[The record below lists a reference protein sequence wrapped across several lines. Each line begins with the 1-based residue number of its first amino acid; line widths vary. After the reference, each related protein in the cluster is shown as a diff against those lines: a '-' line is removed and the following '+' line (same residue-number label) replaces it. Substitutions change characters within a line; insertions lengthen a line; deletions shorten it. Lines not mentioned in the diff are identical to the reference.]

1 MKSISV
7 GLLALFIGC
16 SAPTKNF
23 PPASSSIDAGRNYL
37 EACLQGDFEKAVAY
51 AATSETMKLQTTNIE
66 KNYRN
71 LDKEGRS
78 SFRQASIIILDITD
92 VDSLHTRM
100 NFQYSLDKKPR
111 QIEIEKRDGKWL
123 VAAVK
128 E

>member
-1 MKSISV
+1 MKSVSTL
-7 GLLALFIGC
+7 LLAVIIGC
-16 SAPTKNF
+16 SSPAKNF

-37 EACLQGDFEKAVAY
+37 QACLQGDFEKAVAY

-111 QIEIEKRDGKWL
+111 QIEIEKKDGKWL

>member
-1 MKSISV
+1 MKSISI

-23 PPASSSIDAGRNYL
+23 PPATTSIEAGRNYL

-51 AATSETMKLQTTNIE
+51 AATSETMKSQTATTE

-78 SFRQASIIILDITD
+78 SFRQASIVILDITD
-92 VDSLHTRM
+92 EDSLHTRM

-111 QIEIEKRDGKWL
+111 QIEIEKTNGKWL
-123 VAAVK
+123 VVAVK

>member
-1 MKSISV
+1 MKSISI

-16 SAPTKNF
+16 TAPSKNF

-51 AATSETMKLQTTNIE
+51 AATSKTMKSQTATTE

-78 SFRQASIIILDITD
+78 SYRQASIIILDITD

>member
-1 MKSISV
+1 MKSISI
-7 GLLALFIGC
+7 GLFAFFIGC

-23 PPASSSIDAGRNYL
+23 PPATTSIEAGRNYL

-51 AATSETMKLQTTNIE
+51 AATTQTMKSQTATTE
-66 KNYRN
+66 KTYRA

-78 SFRQASIIILDITD
+78 SFRQASIVILDITD
-92 VDSLHTRM
+92 EDSLHTRM

-111 QIEIEKRDGKWL
+111 QIEIEKTDGKWL

>member
-1 MKSISV
+1 MKSISI
-7 GLLALFIGC
+7 GLLAIFIGC
-16 SAPTKNF
+16 SAPAKNF

-51 AATSETMKLQTTNIE
+51 AASTETMKSHTANTE

-78 SFRQASIIILDITD
+78 NFRQASIIILGITD
-92 VDSLHTRM
+92 EDSLHTRI

>member
-1 MKSISV
+1 MKSISI

-23 PPASSSIDAGRNYL
+23 PPATTSIEAGRNYL

-51 AATSETMKLQTTNIE
+51 AATSETMKSQTATTE

-78 SFRQASIIILDITD
+78 SFRQASIVILDITD
-92 VDSLHTRM
+92 EDSLHTRM

-111 QIEIEKRDGKWL
+111 QIEIEKTNGKWL
-123 VAAVK
+123 VVAVK
-128 E
+128 D

>member
-1 MKSISV
+1 MKSISI
-7 GLLALFIGC
+7 GLLAIFIGC
-16 SAPTKNF
+16 SAPAKNF
-23 PPASSSIDAGRNYL
+23 PPANSSIDAGRNYL

-51 AATSETMKLQTTNIE
+51 AASTETMKSHTANTE

-78 SFRQASIIILDITD
+78 SFRQASIIILGITD
-92 VDSLHTRM
+92 EDSLHTRI
-100 NFQYSLDKKPR
+100 NFQYSLEKKPR

>member
-1 MKSISV
+1 MKSISI
-7 GLLALFIGC
+7 GLFVLFISC

-23 PPASSSIDAGRNYL
+23 PPATTSIEAGRNYL

-51 AATSETMKLQTTNIE
+51 AATSETMKSQTATTE

-78 SFRQASIIILDITD
+78 SFRQASIIILGITD
-92 VDSLHTRM
+92 EDSLHSRM

-111 QIEIEKRDGKWL
+111 QIEIEKTNGKWL
-123 VAAVK
+123 VVAVK

>member
-1 MKSISV
+1 MKSISI
-7 GLLALFIGC
+7 GLLAIFIGC
-16 SAPTKNF
+16 SAPAKNF
-23 PPASSSIDAGRNYL
+23 PPAISPIDAGRNYL

-51 AATSETMKLQTTNIE
+51 AASSETMKSHTANTE

-78 SFRQASIIILDITD
+78 NFRQASIIILGITD
-92 VDSLHTRM
+92 EDSLHTRI

>member
-111 QIEIEKRDGKWL
+111 QIEIQKRDGKWL

>member
-1 MKSISV
+1 MKSISI
-7 GLLALFIGC
+7 GLLAIFIGC
-16 SAPTKNF
+16 SAPAKNF

-51 AATSETMKLQTTNIE
+51 AASSETMKSHTANSE

-78 SFRQASIIILDITD
+78 NFRQASIIILGITD
-92 VDSLHTRM
+92 EDSLHTRI

>member
-1 MKSISV
+1 MKSVSTL
-7 GLLALFIGC
+7 LLAVIIGC
-16 SAPTKNF
+16 SSPAKNF

-51 AATSETMKLQTTNIE
+51 AANSETMKLQTTNTE

-92 VDSLHTRM
+92 EDSLHTRM

-111 QIEIEKRDGKWL
+111 QIEIEKKDGKWL

>member
-1 MKSISV
+1 MKSISI
-7 GLLALFIGC
+7 GLLAIFIGC
-16 SAPTKNF
+16 SAPAKNF

-51 AATSETMKLQTTNIE
+51 AASTETMKSHTANTE

-78 SFRQASIIILDITD
+78 SFRQASIIILGITD
-92 VDSLHTRM
+92 EDSLHTRI

>member
-1 MKSISV
+1 MKSISI

-23 PPASSSIDAGRNYL
+23 PPASSSIDASRNYL

-51 AATSETMKLQTTNIE
+51 AATSETMKSQTAATE

>member
-1 MKSISV
+1 MKSISI
-7 GLLALFIGC
+7 GLLAIFIGC
-16 SAPTKNF
+16 SAPAKNF
-23 PPASSSIDAGRNYL
+23 PPASSAIDAGRNYL

-51 AATSETMKLQTTNIE
+51 AASTETMKSHTATNE

-78 SFRQASIIILDITD
+78 SFRQASIIILGITD
-92 VDSLHTRM
+92 EDSLHTRI

>member
-1 MKSISV
+1 MKSISI
-7 GLLALFIGC
+7 GLLALLIGC

-51 AATSETMKLQTTNIE
+51 AATSETMKLQTTNTE

>member
-1 MKSISV
+1 MKSISI
-7 GLLALFIGC
+7 GLLAIFIGC
-16 SAPTKNF
+16 SAPAKNF

-51 AATSETMKLQTTNIE
+51 AASTETMKSHTANTE

-78 SFRQASIIILDITD
+78 NFRQASIIILGITD
-92 VDSLHTRM
+92 DDSLHTRM
-100 NFQYSLDKKPR
+100 DFQYSLDKKPR